1 MSPFI
6 ESLPILIL
14 SPHGRCNCRCL
25 MCDIWKDTSEAEISA
40 VELDRYIADIK
51 RLSVEWVVFSGGE
64 PLMHSDLFRLCAT
77 LRQLG
82 IRTTILSTGLLLE
95 RNARRLIEHVDDVI
109 VSLDGPPL
117 VHDRIRRVQGAFEKL
132 ARGVRAVHKID
143 PQFPISARC
152 TIQKENYSFVCETAR
167 TAKALGLRSISFL
180 AADLTS
186 EAFNRP
192 GGWDSAR
199 QSKVALMQS
208 EIAVLEG
215 QLDELTSEPGSAGFV
230 AESREKLQRIVG
242 HYQAQLGLCAP
253 AAPNCNAPWV
263 SAVVEADGTVRPC
276 FFHRPVGT
284 VNGLSLEQVLNGP
297 EAVQFRRNLDVATNA
312 VCKRCV
318 CSLNWQPIKAGFG
331 TDALSPQA
339 PQPAYYD
346 SAVDG
351 WVLSCYSDV
360 LAALHDTRL
369 CPVDS
374 RASTAPERAELEA
387 QQRLRRETLT
397 GLSRQKIH
405 LWQTQFAD
413 LAHSRFGTLRSRTR
427 FDVVGEF
434 AEPWSLTVALIVTE
448 ADEKE
453 GERLGQLAREVSKFA
468 ADPLNEELRQPAKA
482 ANQEL
487 AKRLES
493 SPIPMSGPAFVA
505 LSQTL
510 PQFLANA
517 WLALLRHPLQLG
529 RLRSEPTLIS
539 VAVEELMRYAGL
551 AHTLYRR
558 ASTKLNLA
566 GATIEQGARVV
577 LKLSSANRD
586 PLQFPNPDVLDFS
599 RRGGPQLALGTG
611 PHSCAGGSLI
621 RMLAGIAT
629 AEFVESV
636 AALDTASPIEWQGG
650 SGFRSPKRLYVSV
663 RTA

>member
-25 MCDIWKDTSEAEISA
+25 MCDIWKNTEEAEISA
-40 VELDRYIADIK
+40 GELERYVADIR
-51 RLSVEWVVFSGGE
+51 RLSVQWVVFSGGE
-64 PLMHSDLFRLCAT
+64 PLMHSDLFRFCAT
-77 LRQLG
+77 LRGLG

-95 RNARRLIEHVDDVI
+95 RNAQRLVEHVDDVI
-109 VSLDGPPL
+109 VSLDGPQA
-117 VHDRIRRVQGAFEKL
+117 VYDRIRRVQGAFEKL
-132 ARGVRAVHKID
+132 AQGVRAVHEID
-143 PQFPISARC
+143 PLFPISARC
-152 TIQKENYSFVCETAR
+152 TIQKENHAFVCETAR
-167 TAKALGLRSISFL
+167 AAKALGLGSISFL

-199 QSKVALMQS
+199 QNKIALTQS
-208 EIAVLEG
+208 EIAVLER
-215 QLDELTSEPGSAGFV
+215 QFDELTSEPGSTGFV
-230 AESREKLQRIVG
+230 AESREKLQRIVR

-263 SAVVEADGTVRPC
+263 SAVVEAGGTVRPC

-297 EAVQFRRNLDVATNA
+297 EAVQFRRNLDVATNEI
-312 VCKRCV
+312 CKRCV

-346 SAVDG
+346 PAVDG
-351 WVLSCYSDV
+351 WVLSRYSDV
-360 LAALHDTRL
+360 LAALHETRL
-369 CPVDS
+369 RPVDS
-374 RASTAPERAELEA
+374 RASTPPERTDIEA
-387 QQRLRRETLT
+387 QQQLRRDTLT
-397 GLSRQKIH
+397 ALSRRKIQF
-405 LWQTQFAD
+405 WQTQFAD
-413 LAHSRFGTLRSRTR
+413 LARSRFRTLRSYTR
-427 FDVVGEF
+427 FDVVREF
-434 AEPWSLTVALIVTE
+434 AEPWSLAVALIVTE

-453 GERLGQLAREVSKFA
+453 GERLGELAREVSKST
-468 ADPLNEELRQPAKA
+468 ADPLNEELRVPAKA
-482 ANQEL
+482 ANLEL

-493 SPIPMSGPAFVA
+493 SPIPMSGPAFVV

-517 WLALLRHPLQLG
+517 WLALLRHPMQLE
-529 RLRSEPTLIS
+529 RLRSEPMLIP

-599 RRGGPQLALGTG
+599 RRDGPQLALGTG

-621 RMLAGIAT
+621 RILAGIAT

-636 AALDTASPIEWQGG
+636 AALDTAGQIEWQGG
-650 SGFRSPKRLYVSV
+650 SGFRSPKSLYVSI
-663 RTA
+663 RSA

>member
-1 MSPFI
+1 M
-6 ESLPILIL
+6 
-14 SPHGRCNCRCL
+14 
-25 MCDIWKDTSEAEISA
+25 MCDIWKNTEEAEISA
-40 VELDRYIADIK
+40 GELERYVADIR
-51 RLSVEWVVFSGGE
+51 RLSVQWVVFSGGE
-64 PLMHSDLFRLCAT
+64 PLMHSDLFRFCAT
-77 LRQLG
+77 LRGLG

-95 RNARRLIEHVDDVI
+95 RNAQRLVEHVDDVI
-109 VSLDGPPL
+109 VSLDGPQA

-132 ARGVRAVHKID
+132 AQGVHAVHEID
-143 PQFPISARC
+143 PLFPVSARC
-152 TIQKENYSFVCETAR
+152 TIQKENHAFVCETAR
-167 TAKALGLRSISFL
+167 AAKALGLQSISFL

-192 GGWDSAR
+192 GGWDGAR
-199 QSKVALMQS
+199 QNKIALTQS
-208 EIAVLEG
+208 EIAVLES
-215 QLDELTSEPGSAGFV
+215 QFDDLVSDSDSAQFV
-230 AESREKLQRIVG
+230 AENREKLQRIVR
-242 HYQAQLGLCAP
+242 HYQAQVGLCAP

-263 SAVVEADGTVRPC
+263 SAVVEAGGTVRPC

-297 EAVQFRRNLDVATNA
+297 EAVQFRRNLDVATNS
-312 VCKRCV
+312 VCQRCV
-318 CSLNWQPIKAGFG
+318 CSLNWQPTRAERHRWAV
-331 TDALSPQA
+331 DALSPQA

-346 SAVDG
+346 PVVDG
-351 WVLSCYSDV
+351 WVLSRYSDV
-360 LAALHDTRL
+360 LAALHETRL

-374 RASTAPERAELEA
+374 RASTPPERTDIEA
-387 QQRLRRETLT
+387 QQQLRRDTLT
-397 GLSRQKIH
+397 ALSRRKIQF
-405 LWQTQFAD
+405 WQTQFAD
-413 LAHSRFGTLRSRTR
+413 LAHSRFRTLRSYTR
-427 FDVVGEF
+427 FDVVREF
-434 AEPWSLTVALIVTE
+434 AEPWSLAVALIVTE

-453 GERLGQLAREVSKFA
+453 GERLSSLARKVSMAA
-468 ADPLNEELRQPAKA
+468 ADPLNEEIRQTAKG

-487 AKRLES
+487 AKILES

-517 WLALLRHPLQLG
+517 WLALLRHPMQLE
-529 RLRSEPTLIS
+529 RLRSEPMLIP
-539 VAVEELMRYAGL
+539 VAIEELMRYAGL

-599 RRGGPQLALGTG
+599 RRGGPQLALGMG

-629 AEFVESV
+629 AEFAESV
-636 AALDTASPIEWQGG
+636 AALDAASPIEWQGG
-650 SGFRSPKRLYVSV
+650 SGFRSPKRLYVSS
-663 RTA
+663 RSA

>member
-1 MSPFI
+1 
-6 ESLPILIL
+6 
-14 SPHGRCNCRCL
+14 
-25 MCDIWKDTSEAEISA
+25 MCDIWKDTNEAEISA
-40 VELDRYIADIK
+40 AELDRYVADIQ

-64 PLMHSDLFRLCAT
+64 PLMHSDLFRFCVT
-77 LRQLG
+77 LRRLG

-95 RNARRLIEHVDDVI
+95 RNAQRLIDHVDDVI
-109 VSLDGPPL
+109 VSLDGPPA
-117 VHDRIRRVQGAFEKL
+117 VHDRVRRVQGAFEKL
-132 ARGVRAVHKID
+132 ARGVRAVHEID
-143 PQFPISARC
+143 PLFPISARC
-152 TIQKENYSFVCETAR
+152 TIQKENHSFVCEAAR
-167 TAKALGLRSISFL
+167 TAKELGLRSISFL

-199 QSKVALMQS
+199 QNKVALTES
-208 EIAVLEG
+208 EIAVLET
-215 QLDELTSEPGSAGFV
+215 QLDELTSEPGSTGFV
-230 AESREKLQRIVG
+230 AESREKLQRIVR
-242 HYQAQLGLCAP
+242 HYQAQLGMCAH
-253 AAPNCNAPWV
+253 AAPDCNAPWI
-263 SAVVEADGTVRPC
+263 SAVVEAGGMVRPC

-318 CSLNWQPIKAGFG
+318 CSLNWQPTKAEWQRSGV
-331 TDALSPQA
+331 DALSPTA

-346 SAVDG
+346 PAVDG
-351 WVLSCYSDV
+351 WVLSRYSDV
-360 LAALHDTRL
+360 LAGLHETRL

-374 RASTAPERAELEA
+374 HASTAPERSEIEA
-387 QQRLRRETLT
+387 QQQLRRDTLT
-397 GLSRQKIH
+397 ALSRQKIQFR
-405 LWQTQFAD
+405 QTQFAD
-413 LAHSRFGTLRSRTR
+413 LARSRFRALRFYTCV
-427 FDVVGEF
+427 DVVREF
-434 AEPWSLTVALIVTE
+434 AEPWSLAVALIVTE

-453 GERLGQLAREVSKFA
+453 GERLGKLAREVSKSA
-468 ADPLNEELRQPAKA
+468 ADPLNEEFRQPAKA
-482 ANQEL
+482 ANLEL
-487 AKRLES
+487 GKRLES

-517 WLALLRHPLQLG
+517 WLALLRHPLQLE
-529 RLRSEPTLIS
+529 RLHSEPTLIPA
-539 VAVEELMRYAGL
+539 AVEELMRYAGL

-586 PLQFPNPDVLDFS
+586 PLQFPNPDALDFS
-599 RRGGPQLALGTG
+599 RLGGPQLALGTG

-629 AEFVESV
+629 AEFVENV

-650 SGFRSPKRLYVSV
+650 SGFRSPKRLYVSM
-663 RTA
+663 RSA